1 MKNDFSQAV
10 SKFAKKIT
18 KTLPELIVTKQS
30 SREDAAKRFSRVT
43 SKGLRR
49 TTSFTGIQIEE
60 ASDEELEE
68 NLSTKDNGANLDV
81 PRRGLRKNSSQL
93 SLLSMSHVSNS
104 SKGFWPKSRPSLI
117 DSSYIQRSRSRHFMS
132 DKTIFKQRR
141 VKLNLE
147 NNIKWNGPH
156 DEPFFRILEQYL
168 DETIAKFVVE
178 PPEEAK
184 SIHQSRFGLQ
194 KRDSRGTRSS
204 S

>member
-1 MKNDFSQAV
+1 M

-18 KTLPELIVTKQS
+18 KTLPVLNLTKQS

-43 SKGLRR
+43 NKGLRR

-60 ASDEELEE
+60 LSDEEVEE
-68 NLSTKDNGANLDV
+68 HHSAKDTGNLDV

-104 SKGFWPKSRPSLI
+104 SKGFWPKSRPSLN
-117 DSSYIQRSRSRHFMS
+117 DSSYIQRSRSRHLMS
-132 DKTIFKQRR
+132 DKTNFKQRR

-168 DETIAKFVVE
+168 DEAIAKFKVE